1 MSWPDLHALELLV
14 AVGELGSL
22 SAAARRTGTAQ
33 PNASRTVARLERRW
47 GVRLLERSPAGSTLT
62 ADGRELADSAERV
75 LARCRQ
81 LQADVERVRG
91 AAAGHVAAAASIT
104 VAEYLAPAWLARF
117 RLDHPDVELRLE
129 VCNSAEV
136 LRRTAAGE
144 VDVGFVETPQLP
156 PGLAGTTVAMDRL
169 LLVVAPGHRWAG
181 RPGGIEPAE
190 LAAEPL
196 VVREAGSG
204 TRSTLDRALAGCALS
219 PPAME
224 LSSNAAVLGAARAGA
239 GPAVLSELVVRAEV
253 ESGRLRSVPVRGLR
267 FQRRLRA
274 VWRAPLPAGP
284 ATDLVAIAASAPT
297 RRGTAPRR

>member
-1 MSWPDLHALELLV
+1 MDWPDLHALELLV
-14 AVGELGSL
+14 AVGELDSL

-47 GVRLLERSPAGSTLT
+47 GVRLLERSSRGSVLT
-62 ADGRELADSAERV
+62 PDGRQLASSAERV

-81 LQADVERVRG
+81 LQQEVEQLRG
-91 AAAGHVAAAASIT
+91 AAAGHVTAAASIT
-104 VAEYLAPAWLARF
+104 VAEYLAPAWLAQF
-117 RLDHPDVELRLE
+117 RLTHPEVELRLQ

-136 LRRTAAGE
+136 LRRTTAGE

-156 PGLAGTTVAMDRL
+156 PGLGGTTVATDRL
-169 LLVVAPGHRWAG
+169 LLVVTPDHPWAD
-181 RPGGIEPAE
+181 RPGGIEAAE

-196 VVREAGSG
+196 VVRESGSG
-204 TRSTLDRALAGCALS
+204 TRSTLDQALAGHHQV

-253 ESGRLRSVPVRGLR
+253 DSGRLRTVPVHDRQLE
-267 FQRRLRA
+267 RRLHA
-274 VWRAPLPAGP
+274 VWRPPLSSGP
-284 ATDLVAIAASAPT
+284 AADLVAIAASASP
-297 RRGTAPRR
+297 